1 MPGSGEEGAW
11 TVIIGTCMR
20 FRFDG
25 DFGAGSTGRCLYRA
39 GAKLDMVG
47 ASKETLKTAMSLPV
61 HGIRVVRKPV
71 SYTHLTLPTKRIV

>member
-20 FRFDG
+20 FLFDG
-25 DFGAGSTGRCLYRA
+25 DSGAGSTGRGLYRA

-61 HGIRVVRKPV
+61 YGIPVVRKDPEKK
-71 SYTHLTLPTKRIV
+71 TGPQP

>member
-20 FRFDG
+20 FLFDG
-25 DFGAGSTGRCLYRA
+25 DLEAGSTGRGLFRA
-39 GAKLDMVG
+39 GAELDMVG

-61 HGIRVVRKPV
+61 YGIPVVRKDPGQKN
-71 SYTHLTLPTKRIV
+71 PGPQP

>member
-20 FRFDG
+20 FLFDG
-25 DFGAGSTGRCLYRA
+25 DLGAGSTGRDLYRA

-47 ASKETLKTAMSLPV
+47 TSKETLKTAMSLPV
-61 HGIRVVRKPV
+61 HGIRVVRKDPGKNR
-71 SYTHLTLPTKRIV
+71 PGPQP